1 MISIRNFQTNKL
13 DKLPR
18 GVPGEA
24 GHAKAKESVEYGAL
38 AESFP
43 WNDFGMGTY
52 ASDQKTSDDNE
63 QSVPEVDP
71 GKYDVFMSFSF
82 NV

>member
-1 MISIRNFQTNKL
+1 M
-13 DKLPR
+13 
-18 GVPGEA
+18 PGEA

>member
-1 MISIRNFQTNKL
+1 M
-13 DKLPR
+13 
-18 GVPGEA
+18 PGEA

-71 GKYDVFMSFSF
+71 GKYDVFMSLSF
-82 NV
+82 TVQFKNGDQV